1 MVEFPKFK
9 NDWSGHYKLRGR
21 KMTRVLRYVP
31 YVTRNDSYYPTP
43 DHARVS
49 SLIFLSC
56 VVTHWYTRVTNN
68 HNKVMHPVYIKHLFY
83 KRFSEEET
91 CSKHQKMGVSSP
103 TWQVKHGAVAKNPS
117 VMQQNLAQLNFE
129 HCLKQNHTYWNYL
142 SIMLELFSLVECSKV
157 TSYKLFF
164 KKKEIDH
171 FQKEIFPDDFC
182 I

>member
-1 MVEFPKFK
+1 MIDQAITNYAGEKWPGFYDTYRTLRATIRIIPRQITHKFQV
-9 NDWSGHYKLRGR
+9 WSL
-21 KMTRVLRYVP
+21 
-31 YVTRNDSYYPTP
+31 
-43 DHARVS
+43 
-49 SLIFLSC
+49 LSC